1 MHRVFWA
8 LVLGA
13 ALGLAACAEPTTVK
27 LTPAAVEVQA
37 LREAWDQVLK
47 VFEEFVIEI
56 KGAVD
61 TLNKNDQDLLAKY
74 RVVAVQ
80 LKDLEAKILQ
90 IQESFVQKTTALE
103 QSLANALAQIGA
115 LRKSLEEAVSGLR
128 AADAALEAKLQA
140 GLGELRRALDQ
151 AIAACLEADAALEAR
166 LRTELGEVRRTL
178 DQAIAACKEADAAL
192 EAKISVLSGQI
203 EQVSQRVR
211 VLESYDI
218 GNLSRRVLSLEQAI
232 QAVQIKI
239 ENNREKIAALEKT
252 LGGFAADIAALKDSV
267 LALEARVSDHEA
279 RIASVEESLGMNVQ
293 DLSARLDTIQVL
305 AILGLLAGI
314 GALVLVLLGMGG

>member
-13 ALGLAACAEPTTVK
+13 ALGLAACAEPTAVK
-27 LTPAAVEVQA
+27 LAPAAEEVQA
-37 LREAWDQVLK
+37 LREAWGQVLK
-47 VFEEFVIEI
+47 VFEEFVIEL

-74 RVVAVQ
+74 RAVAVQ

-115 LRKSLEEAVSGLR
+115 LRKSLEEAVSGLK

-140 GLGELRRALDQ
+140 GLGELRQ
-151 AIAACLEADAALEAR
+151 A
-166 LRTELGEVRRTL
+166 L

-192 EAKISVLSGQI
+192 ETKISALSGQI
-203 EQVSQRVR
+203 EQVSQRVS

-279 RIASVEESLGMNVQ
+279 RIASVEESLGTNVQ